1 METNFDLFGNPV
13 EEKTSLRDNFIE
25 PPFTV
30 LDARGGYGKEEKTGG
45 VHLASVRKSVVMRW
59 QSTSAHPTIR
69 MMTLR

>member
-30 LDARGGYGKEEKTGG
+30 LDARGGGMARKEKQVAYTWHPFGG
-45 VHLASVRKSVVMRW
+45 WS
-59 QSTSAHPTIR
+59 
-69 MMTLR
+69 